1 MNMNL
6 VTVQPDLQPDLQSWA
21 QPSKHQQLVQLW
33 RWCIAVL
40 LLTLSFS
47 HHSAWADDKQ
57 AEQQFSAKMTIS
69 PDQCVAMTEGQTC
82 YVDIELQ
89 WQTSNIGE
97 YCLFSSGQEKALK
110 CWSNTSKGNFQQ
122 EVASK
127 QNVIYT
133 LRKQQTNAR
142 LAQSKLEMAWVH
154 KRRGKPTTWWRLF

>member
-1 MNMNL
+1 MNMSLNS
-6 VTVQPDLQPDLQSWA
+6 VQTDLQPWKPLANKLQ
-21 QPSKHQQLVQLW
+21 PINLW
-33 RWCIAVL
+33 RWWVGTILLVL
-40 LLTLSFS
+40 LFT
-47 HHSAWADDKQ
+47 HQSARANDKQ
-57 AEQQFSAKMTIS
+57 TKQQLSAKMTIS